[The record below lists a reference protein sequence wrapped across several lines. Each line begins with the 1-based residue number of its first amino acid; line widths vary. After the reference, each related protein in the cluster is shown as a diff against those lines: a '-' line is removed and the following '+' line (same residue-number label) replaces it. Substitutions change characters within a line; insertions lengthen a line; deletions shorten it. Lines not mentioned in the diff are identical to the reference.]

1 MARQGIST
9 GIVPNDGTGDTLASG
24 AVKINQNFSELYSF
38 LGDGNNL
45 NAIKASNLS
54 LSGITTGFNSPGIST
69 LAFAQH
75 TTLNVSGFSTLGSVS
90 AENLTLAGVTTGLS
104 NAGISTLGF
113 ITATTLNVSGFSTLG
128 SVSAANLT
136 LAGVTTGLNAP
147 GISTLGSVSNTNL
160 RVTGVSTLGSVSAAN
175 LTLAGVT
182 TGLNVPG
189 ISTLGDTSVS
199 DLFLAG
205 ITTGLNVAGISTLGN
220 TRIANLSL
228 AGVTTGLN
236 VSGISTLGF
245 ITATTLRVTG
255 VSTVGVVTGAT
266 SVQATNFYGNGSG
279 LTSLDASNLSSG
291 IIPSGRLTGS
301 YDISITGTASSNTIS
316 VSTATVANNLVV
328 GPIGSGTTYVNVRDG
343 NINASGIIT
352 ATTLRVNTLT
362 NVSGTSIPNPISL
375 TTAYVALATGITW
388 SSSYSTT
395 TQLLGS
401 ISGYTNSKTKI
412 VRINVTYEHNSGA
425 YHGYLS
431 GWIFQTGKTY
441 NVDGT
446 YISNSHYDWY
456 YNVFQTELLIPWDPN
471 GTQSISM
478 FVTSAYNSSTN
489 NKYSIYY
496 TGRIDQ

>member
-45 NAIKASNLS
+45 NTIKAGNLS
-54 LSGITTGFNSPGIST
+54 LTGITTGLNVPGIST
-69 LAFAQH
+69 LGFIQN
-75 TTLNVSGFSTLGSVS
+75 TTLNVSGFSTLGSIS
-90 AENLTLAGVTTGLS
+90 GENLS
-104 NAGISTLGF
+104 
-113 ITATTLNVSGFSTLG
+113 
-128 SVSAANLT
+128 
-136 LAGVTTGLNAP
+136 
-147 GISTLGSVSNTNL
+147 
-160 RVTGVSTLGSVSAAN
+160 
-175 LTLAGVT
+175 LAGVT

-189 ISTLGDTSVS
+189 ISTLGFITATTLNTSGVS
-199 DLFLAG
+199 TFSGGLNASEGADLTRLRVTGISTLGQTNTTGFFNAGVSTLGNVNATTAVVSGFSTLGSISGGNLTLAG
-205 ITTGLNVAGISTLGN
+205 ITTGLNVPGITTLRDTTIGNLSLAGITTGLSSPGISTLG
-220 TRIANLSL
+220 S
-228 AGVTTGLN
+228 
-236 VSGISTLGF
+236 IS
-245 ITATTLRVTG
+245 ATTLVVTG

-266 SVQATNFYGNGSG
+266 SVQATNLYGNGSG

-316 VSTATVANNLVV
+316 VSTATVANNLVI
-328 GPIGSGTTYVNVRDG
+328 GPIGSATTYVDIRNGDINVT
-343 NINASGIIT
+343 NNLKVSGIAT

-362 NVSGTSIPNPISL
+362 NIAGTSIPNPISL
-375 TTAYVALATGITW
+375 TTAFVTLTSNITW
-388 SSSYSTT
+388 HTNRNNT

-401 ISGYTNSKTKI
+401 IAPYTNSKTKM
-412 VRINVTYEHNSGA
+412 VRISVIHVHIQPGG

-441 NVDGT
+441 NVNGT
-446 YISNSHYDWY
+446 YVENEHYNWY
-456 YNVFQTELLIPWDPN
+456 WNKFQTEVLIPWDPS

-478 FVTSAYNSSTN
+478 FVTSAYNTSSLN
-489 NKYSIYY
+489 YYNIVY